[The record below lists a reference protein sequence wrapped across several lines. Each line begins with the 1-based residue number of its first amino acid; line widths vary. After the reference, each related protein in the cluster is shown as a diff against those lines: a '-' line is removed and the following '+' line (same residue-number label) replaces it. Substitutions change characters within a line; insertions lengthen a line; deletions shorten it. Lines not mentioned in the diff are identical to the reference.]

1 MAQTS
6 VDDFLEVG
14 MPGQLITNDRAESY
28 INNSK
33 KLDAVTITAAD
44 LSTTVTINGTAFNV
58 NSGAAVKTKT
68 ELRDL
73 LITAI
78 NAGSEP
84 VTASIKDAD
93 ELYVESNTSGVT
105 TTVVGTTNCSVA
117 AVLPNEI
124 SVPFGTFLTQDTNIT
139 GTGAYNIAR
148 LPNAAIDI
156 TTERLGLGVSIH
168 EQATENALASSG
180 AAEVGYRTQST
191 MSLLRKGLIWVQV
204 EDAVVPGG
212 EVFVRFVAGAGGTQ
226 LGAFRSD
233 ADTASAGALP
243 NARYKSGASAGG
255 LAQLDINLP

>member
-6 VDDFLEVG
+6 VDEFLELG
-14 MPGQLITNDRAESY
+14 MPGQFITKERVESY

-33 KLDAVTITAAD
+33 KLDAVTITAVD
-44 LSTTVTINGTAFNV
+44 LATTCTINGTAFTVNV
-58 NSGAAVKTKT
+58 GAASKTKT

-84 VTASIKDAD
+84 VFAILKDAD
-93 ELYVESNTSGVT
+93 ELYVESDTSGVS

-117 AVLPNEI
+117 VVLPNEA
-124 SVPFGTFLTQDTNIT
+124 SVPFGVFVTQDVNIT
-139 GTGAYNIAR
+139 GQGADNIAR
-148 LPNAAIDI
+148 LPFAAADI
-156 TTERLGLGVSIH
+156 TTERLGLGVSVH
-168 EQATENALASSG
+168 DQATENALASAG
-180 AAEVGYRTQST
+180 QTEVGYKTQSS
-191 MSLLRKGLIWVQV
+191 MSILRKGLIWVEV

-212 EVFVRFVAGAGGTQ
+212 AVYVRHVAGAGEQ

-233 ADTASAGALP
+233 ADGSDADILP
-243 NARYKSGASAGG
+243 NARYKTAASAGG

>member
-1 MAQTS
+1 MQTS
-6 VDDFLEVG
+6 VDEFNEVG
-14 MPGQLITNDRAESY
+14 MPGLLITKERVESY

-84 VTASIKDAD
+84 VFAILKDSD

-105 TTVVGTTNCSVA
+105 TTVVGTLNCSVA
-117 AVLPNEI
+117 VVLPNEP
-124 SVPFGTFLTQDTNIT
+124 SVPFGAFVTQDLNLT
-139 GTGAYNIAR
+139 GQGADNIAR
-148 LPNAAIDI
+148 LPFA
-156 TTERLGLGVSIH
+156 TGEVSTERLALGVSVH
-168 EQATENALASSG
+168 DQARENVPVG
-180 AAEVGYRTQST
+180 QTEVGYISQST
-191 MSLLRKGLIWVQV
+191 MSVLRKGIIWVQV
-204 EDAVVPGG
+204 EDAVVAGG
-212 EVFVRFVAGAGGTQ
+212 AAFVRFVAGAGEQ

-233 ADTASAGALP
+233 ADGGDAVALP
-243 NARYKSGASAGG
+243 NSRYKTGASAGG